1 MRLLSLMLVAGALS
15 ACASGSVDP
24 SRDAEAKL
32 FRAPADKACIY
43 VVPTTTIPAVTVTMD
58 GRKVGTLEAE
68 NYFRL
73 DVSPGRHVLS
83 VAPPSLTPFLFRET
97 RDGVGVD
104 TEAGRCYFLRT
115 VWTEDPQR
123 LRQFRVFLER
133 VAETEG
139 QREVNVRMLTL
150 PGN

>member
-1 MRLLSLMLVAGALS
+1 MRLLGLVLVAGAMS
-15 ACASGSVDP
+15 ACASTSVDP

-43 VVPTTTIPAVTVTMD
+43 VVPTTTISAITVTMD
-58 GRKVGTLEAE
+58 GRKVGELGADK
-68 NYFRL
+68 YFRL

-83 VAPPSLTPFLFRET
+83 VTPAGLIPVVFRET
-97 RDGVGVD
+97 RDNLAVDVEVGH
-104 TEAGRCYFLRT
+104 CYFLRT

-123 LRQFRVFLER
+123 VRQFRVFLER

-139 QREVNVRMLTL
+139 QREVNVRMLTV